1 MIKRIVKMSF
11 ELEKVE
17 KFKSIYELNWHKIK
31 GFEGCLHVELLQD
44 RSSPSIFFTYSN
56 WESENHSAL
65 TLTLHFY
72 YSNVVKY
79 GIFLCYRI
87 EQNSTEFFL
96 KVTCCVPC

>member
-44 RSSPSIFFTYSN
+44 HSSPSIFFTYSN
-56 WESENHSAL
+56 WESENHLNNYRDSIVFKTVWASTKVL
-65 TLTLHFY
+65 FNQKPEAWTL
-72 YSNVVKY
+72 NV
-79 GIFLCYRI
+79 L
-87 EQNSTEFFL
+87 EF
-96 KVTCCVPC
+96 

>member
-11 ELEKVE
+11 ELEEVE

-56 WESENHSAL
+56 WESENHLNNYRESILFKTVWASTKVL
-65 TLTLHFY
+65 FNQKPEAWTL
-72 YSNVVKY
+72 NV
-79 GIFLCYRI
+79 L
-87 EQNSTEFFL
+87 EF
-96 KVTCCVPC
+96 

>member
-44 RSSPSIFFTYSN
+44 HSSPSIFFTYSN
-56 WESENHSAL
+56 WESENHLNNYRDSIVFKTVWASTKVL
-65 TLTLHFY
+65 FNDKPEAWTL
-72 YSNVVKY
+72 NV
-79 GIFLCYRI
+79 L
-87 EQNSTEFFL
+87 EF
-96 KVTCCVPC
+96 

>member
-44 RSSPSIFFTYSN
+44 HSSPSIFFTYSN
-56 WESENHSAL
+56 WESENHLNNYRESILFKTVWASTKVL
-65 TLTLHFY
+65 FNQKTEAWTL
-72 YSNVVKY
+72 NV
-79 GIFLCYRI
+79 L
-87 EQNSTEFFL
+87 EF
-96 KVTCCVPC
+96 

>member
-11 ELEKVE
+11 ELEEVE

-56 WESENHSAL
+56 WESENHLNNYRDSILFKTVWASTKVL
-65 TLTLHFY
+65 FNQKPEAWTL
-72 YSNVVKY
+72 NV
-79 GIFLCYRI
+79 L
-87 EQNSTEFFL
+87 EF
-96 KVTCCVPC
+96 

>member
-11 ELEKVE
+11 ELEEVE

-56 WESENHSAL
+56 WESENHLNNYRDSIVFKTVWASTKVL
-65 TLTLHFY
+65 FNQKPEAWTL
-72 YSNVVKY
+72 NV
-79 GIFLCYRI
+79 L
-87 EQNSTEFFL
+87 EF
-96 KVTCCVPC
+96 

>member
-1 MIKRIVKMSF
+1 MSF

-56 WESENHSAL
+56 WESENHLNIYRDSILFKTVWASTKVL
-65 TLTLHFY
+65 FNQKPEAWTL
-72 YSNVVKY
+72 NV
-79 GIFLCYRI
+79 L
-87 EQNSTEFFL
+87 EF
-96 KVTCCVPC
+96 

>member
-31 GFEGCLHVELLQD
+31 GFEGCLHVELLQE

-56 WESENHSAL
+56 WESENHLNNYRDSIVFKTVWASTKVL
-65 TLTLHFY
+65 FNQKPEAWTL
-72 YSNVVKY
+72 NV
-79 GIFLCYRI
+79 L
-87 EQNSTEFFL
+87 EF
-96 KVTCCVPC
+96 

>member
-56 WESENHSAL
+56 WESENHLNIYRDSIVFKTVWASTKVL
-65 TLTLHFY
+65 FNQKPEAWTL
-72 YSNVVKY
+72 NV
-79 GIFLCYRI
+79 L
-87 EQNSTEFFL
+87 EF
-96 KVTCCVPC
+96 

>member
-56 WESENHSAL
+56 WESEKHLNNYRDSIVFKTVWASTKVL
-65 TLTLHFY
+65 FNQKPEAWTL
-72 YSNVVKY
+72 NV
-79 GIFLCYRI
+79 L
-87 EQNSTEFFL
+87 EF
-96 KVTCCVPC
+96 

>member
-11 ELEKVE
+11 ELEEVE

-56 WESENHSAL
+56 WESENHLNNYRDSIVFKTVWASTKVL
-65 TLTLHFY
+65 FNDKPEAWTL
-72 YSNVVKY
+72 NV
-79 GIFLCYRI
+79 L
-87 EQNSTEFFL
+87 EF
-96 KVTCCVPC
+96 

>member
-11 ELEKVE
+11 ELEEVE

-56 WESENHSAL
+56 WESEKHLNNYRDSIVFKTVWASTKVL
-65 TLTLHFY
+65 FNQKPEAWTL
-72 YSNVVKY
+72 NV
-79 GIFLCYRI
+79 L
-87 EQNSTEFFL
+87 EF
-96 KVTCCVPC
+96 

>member
-1 MIKRIVKMSF
+1 MSF

-56 WESENHSAL
+56 WESENHLNNYRDSILFKTVWASTKVL
-65 TLTLHFY
+65 FNQKPEAWTL
-72 YSNVVKY
+72 NV
-79 GIFLCYRI
+79 L
-87 EQNSTEFFL
+87 EF
-96 KVTCCVPC
+96 

>member
-1 MIKRIVKMSF
+1 MSF

-56 WESENHSAL
+56 WESENHLNIYRDSIVFKTVWASTKVL
-65 TLTLHFY
+65 FNQKPEAWTL
-72 YSNVVKY
+72 NV
-79 GIFLCYRI
+79 L
-87 EQNSTEFFL
+87 EF
-96 KVTCCVPC
+96 

>member
-1 MIKRIVKMSF
+1 MSF

-56 WESENHSAL
+56 WESENHLNNYRDSIVFKTVWASTKVL
-65 TLTLHFY
+65 FNQKPEAWTL
-72 YSNVVKY
+72 NV
-79 GIFLCYRI
+79 L
-87 EQNSTEFFL
+87 EF
-96 KVTCCVPC
+96 

>member
-1 MIKRIVKMSF
+1 MSF

-56 WESENHSAL
+56 WESEKHLNNYRDSIVFKTVWASTKVL
-65 TLTLHFY
+65 FNQKPEAWTL
-72 YSNVVKY
+72 NV
-79 GIFLCYRI
+79 L
-87 EQNSTEFFL
+87 EF
-96 KVTCCVPC
+96 

>member
-44 RSSPSIFFTYSN
+44 HSSPSIFFTYSN
-56 WESENHSAL
+56 WESEKHLNNYRDSIIFKTVWASTKVL
-65 TLTLHFY
+65 FNEKPEAWTL
-72 YSNVVKY
+72 NV
-79 GIFLCYRI
+79 L
-87 EQNSTEFFL
+87 EF
-96 KVTCCVPC
+96 

>member
-44 RSSPSIFFTYSN
+44 HSSPSIFFTYSN
-56 WESENHSAL
+56 WESENHLNNYRDSILFKTVWASTKVL
-65 TLTLHFY
+65 FNQKPEAWTL
-72 YSNVVKY
+72 NV
-79 GIFLCYRI
+79 L
-87 EQNSTEFFL
+87 EF
-96 KVTCCVPC
+96 

>member
-11 ELEKVE
+11 ELEEVE

-56 WESENHSAL
+56 WESENHLNNYRDSILFKTVWASTKVL
-65 TLTLHFY
+65 FNQKPEAWTLIVL
-72 YSNVVKY
+72 
-79 GIFLCYRI
+79 
-87 EQNSTEFFL
+87 EF
-96 KVTCCVPC
+96 

>member
-1 MIKRIVKMSF
+1 MSF

-56 WESENHSAL
+56 WESENHLNNYRESILFKTVWASTKVL
-65 TLTLHFY
+65 FNQKPEAWTL
-72 YSNVVKY
+72 NV
-79 GIFLCYRI
+79 L
-87 EQNSTEFFL
+87 EF
-96 KVTCCVPC
+96 

>member
-1 MIKRIVKMSF
+1 MSF

-56 WESENHSAL
+56 WESENHLNNYRDSIVFKTVWASTKVL
-65 TLTLHFY
+65 FNDKPEAWTL
-72 YSNVVKY
+72 NV
-79 GIFLCYRI
+79 L
-87 EQNSTEFFL
+87 EF
-96 KVTCCVPC
+96 

>member
-11 ELEKVE
+11 ELEEVE

-56 WESENHSAL
+56 WESEKHLNNYRDSIVFKTVWASTKVL
-65 TLTLHFY
+65 FNKKPEAWTL
-72 YSNVVKY
+72 NV
-79 GIFLCYRI
+79 L
-87 EQNSTEFFL
+87 EF
-96 KVTCCVPC
+96 

>member
-56 WESENHSAL
+56 WESENHLNNYRDSIVFKTVWASTKVL
-65 TLTLHFY
+65 FNQKPEAWTL
-72 YSNVVKY
+72 NV
-79 GIFLCYRI
+79 L
-87 EQNSTEFFL
+87 EF
-96 KVTCCVPC
+96 